1 MSREELTKAS
11 THLES
16 AAEGATGDGAS
27 DRLTELAGQ
36 LDSLASRAQKPDHG
50 RLARIESA
58 LDEIQAEE
66 SDAVAA
72 AIEEALDE
80 IHSFRETLEG
90 V

>member
-1 MSREELTKAS
+1 MSREQLTAAS
-11 THLES
+11 DHLES
-16 AAEGATGDGAS
+16 AAADATSDDAR

-58 LDEIQAEE
+58 LDEIQAGEN
-66 SDAVAA
+66 DAVAA
-72 AIEEALDE
+72 TIEDALDD
-80 IHSFRETLEG
+80 IHAFRETLEG